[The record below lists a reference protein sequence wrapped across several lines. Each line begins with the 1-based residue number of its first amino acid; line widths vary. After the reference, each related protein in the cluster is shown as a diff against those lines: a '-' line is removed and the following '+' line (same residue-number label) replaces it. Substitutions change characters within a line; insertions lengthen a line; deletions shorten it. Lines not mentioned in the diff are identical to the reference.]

1 MVSVTGRASFKRG
14 EIAMSTH
21 VFIDDSGDPG
31 FKIEKGSSSHF
42 VIAMV
47 IFDDELEIERTAVA
61 IKELRR
67 QLRFLD
73 TAEFKFFK
81 ASKITRIKF
90 LETVK
95 PFEFKIRYLVVDKA
109 KIYSDEL
116 KTNRNSFYSYFIK
129 EALKHNGGSIVDAK
143 IRVDGHGD
151 RVFRRSF
158 LSYLR
163 RELNGADR
171 RIVDSCKLV
180 DSKTNVMIQM
190 ADMIAG
196 SIGRFYR
203 SDKTDHGE
211 YKAIIQK
218 HIENEWKFM

>member
-1 MVSVTGRASFKRG
+1 
-14 EIAMSTH
+14 MSTH

-31 FKIEKGSSSHF
+31 FKIEKGSSSYF
-42 VIAMV
+42 VISMV

-67 QLRFLD
+67 QLHFPD
-73 TAEFKFFK
+73 IAEFKFFK
-81 ASKITRIKF
+81 ARKATRIRF
-90 LETVK
+90 LETIT
-95 PFEFKIRYLVVDKA
+95 PFQFKIRCLVVDKA
-109 KIYSDEL
+109 QIYSDEL
-116 KTNRNSFYSYFIK
+116 RTNRNSFYSYFIK
-129 EALKHNGGSIVDAK
+129 EALKHNGGSVVDAK
-143 IRVDGHGD
+143 IRIDGHGD

-171 RIVDSCKLV
+171 RIVDNCKLV

-203 SDKTDHGE
+203 LDKTDHDK
-211 YKAIIQK
+211 YKAIIQG
-218 HIENEWKFM
+218 HIENEWKFQ